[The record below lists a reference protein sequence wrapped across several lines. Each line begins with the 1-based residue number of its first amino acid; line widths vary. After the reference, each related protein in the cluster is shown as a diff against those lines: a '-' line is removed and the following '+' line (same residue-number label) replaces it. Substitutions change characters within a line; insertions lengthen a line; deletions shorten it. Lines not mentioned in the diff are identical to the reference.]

1 MDSIPRREREGTVM
15 AKFEDQFLSV
25 QSLATKY
32 DCHVKTIRRFLKR
45 TRKAGLK
52 IKTRKIMDATR
63 YSESDV
69 ETAIEKM
76 DKRNGLGIK

>member
-1 MDSIPRREREGTVM
+1 M
-15 AKFEDQFLSV
+15 AKFSDQFLSV

-45 TRKAGLK
+45 ARKAGLK
-52 IKTRKIMDATR
+52 IGTRKIMGATR

-69 ETAIEKM
+69 EEAMEKM
-76 DKRNGLGIK
+76 DKRERLGTKGN